1 LVKEVDGFLLGFKG
15 RKGATITNFILII
28 GIIFVSVAAL
38 GVLRRLALS
47 QATQVETDY
56 TVSIA
61 EQLKSAIEKAASYP
75 SSAEYTLT
83 LNDPLLY
90 KANISGNKILFTFK
104 KNNITKISYFF
115 SASSS
120 VIPSLFENSG
130 IIRIYKKDNY
140 IYVTDKLVC
149 NVNDDICDSG
159 CIALG
164 LCDPACTTADP
175 SNVCNPYCLD
185 TNRNGR
191 IDSADSDINCTS
203 SCYRNYKKGFYDIDC
218 VESGDGIC
226 DPDTSNVK
234 DGVCDSDCLGLNGV
248 CDPDCNAFDLDCPS
262 KGNGI
267 CEPNRGE
274 SCLDYPEFPDCNCT
288 SEKMCKAGC
297 SALASLSLLDTAGCI
312 DKTKLSSTGQSCSED
327 CQCNSESLI
336 CDTLF
341 GTNKCCPE
349 GSYFKAGSG
358 CIDYMKD
365 NQCNTDAPYSENC
378 ENSKSDCQCSALGF
392 GECCLTCT
400 GDKTEE
406 GCCAAGTIKCNGN
419 CKKVNNPLTA
429 NGLTCECSGECA
441 SNFCAIN
448 KNNPAQKACCP
459 SGTEW
464 DGAACKES
472 CSLTLLF
479 IKLDDISNF
488 ETIAKSGRDT
498 WASLSPFKTC
508 SEQVC
513 YIFED
518 NVCSISLTDRKNGNA
533 LNLIR
538 ACANSRGYAGK
549 YQRLIGVVAGNCV
562 YTYVNLLGE
571 TICVGGYTKINYDV
585 IIAPSAR
592 INGVCSHEMGH
603 TFGLCDEGYGSGT
616 CSSCPT
622 GWNSFGGSECY
633 GNCYVRP
640 GETLYCCPNIPEQ
653 NSLMCSMD
661 SCGYGCTE
669 GSTFSSSSYTY
680 LETRINQYCG

>member
-120 VIPSLFENSG
+120 VIPSSFENSG

-267 CEPNRGE
+267 CEAERGE

-288 SEKMCKAGC
+288 SEKICKAGC

-365 NQCNTDAPYSENC
+365 NQCNTDAPYSEKC

-464 DGAACKES
+464 DGAKCEEQ
-472 CSLTLLF
+472 CSFTILF
-479 IKLDDISNF
+479 MQINGKIQNF
-488 ETIAKSGRDT
+488 ESKAKEGKNI
-498 WASLSPFKTC
+498 WASISPLKNC
-508 SEQVC
+508 AQKVC
-513 YIFED
+513 YIVDERICNLNMD
-518 NVCSISLTDRKNGNA
+518 NAMDSARD
-533 LNLIR
+533 
-538 ACANSRGYAGK
+538 CANDWGYAGK
-549 YQRLIGVVAGNCV
+549 YTRLVAVAPGEYIAKIADSFIMGFTQRYADVVISIESSLKS
-562 YTYVNLLGE
+562 T
-571 TICVGGYTKINYDV
+571 
-585 IIAPSAR
+585 
-592 INGVCSHEMGH
+592 CSHELGH
-603 TFGLCDEGYGSGT
+603 TFGLCDEGYAGGT
-616 CSSCPT
+616 CTLCSS
-622 GWNSFGGSECY
+622 GWQNFGGIECY
-633 GNCYVRP
+633 ENCAAGAGNR
-640 GETLYCCPNIPEQ
+640 YCCPNIPES
-653 NSLMCSMD
+653 NSLMCTSNP
-661 SCGYGCTE
+661 CGHPCTR
-669 GSTFSSSSYTY
+669 GSNFAPTSYSH
-680 LETRINQYCG
+680 LETELNSYCS